1 MKKEMYSSEV
11 TILRDTFRRLLR
23 RHAKTNIVKLIDKTH
38 PADLALIFRYFTE
51 SEQDTIFSS
60 MAASENTV
68 EFLNE
73 LDESITTRLIK
84 NETPERLA
92 EILQEASSNEQAY
105 LMGIVDE
112 KFANSVIELLQ
123 IEEQE
128 ELEEMMAYPEDSAGI
143 LMYTD
148 VFTLHEDT
156 KAREA
161 IYALQDQEDA
171 EMVFYLYTLDD
182 DARLTGVI
190 SLRDLVTTPGDTML
204 KDIMSKNIQAVRPE
218 TDQEE
223 VARIVSQYNFLAVP
237 VVDSE
242 EHLLGIVTVDS
253 IVDVIR
259 EEATEDF
266 LQLAGAGKDREIL
279 LKSSWENARVRL
291 PWLFASWIG
300 GILAAFIIGIFDSL
314 LENVIALAAF
324 IPVIIGM
331 GGNVGTQSSTI
342 IVRGLATGRVS
353 FENSMKVL
361 LKEMSVGLILGL
373 LYGLLLGIFA
383 IFQFIDTSP
392 LLGLVVGLSISI
404 SMILAATIGSLV
416 PLVLN
421 RFEIDPAI
429 ATGPFVT
436 TAIDIIGVTFYFLIA
451 KSLLFVA

>member
-1 MKKEMYSSEV
+1 MKKEMYSSEITV
-11 TILRDTFRRLLR
+11 LRDTFRRLLR

-38 PADLALIFRYFTE
+38 PADLALIFRYFNDT
-51 SEQDTIFSS
+51 EQDSIFSS
-60 MAASENTV
+60 MSASEETV

-73 LDESITTRLIK
+73 LDESITTRLIE
-84 NETPERLA
+84 NETPSRLA
-92 EILQEASSNEQAY
+92 EILEEASSNEQAY
-105 LMGIVDE
+105 LMGLVND
-112 KFANSVIELLQ
+112 KFAASVINLLQ
-123 IEEQE
+123 VEEQE
-128 ELEEMMAYPEDSAGI
+128 ELEEMMGYPEDSAGI

-148 VFTLHEDT
+148 VFTLHQDT

-161 IYALQDQEDA
+161 IYALQDQEEA
-171 EMVFYLYTLDD
+171 EMVFYLYSLDD
-182 DARLTGVI
+182 DGRLTGVI

-237 VVDSE
+237 VVDSDE
-242 EHLLGIVTVDS
+242 KLLGIVTVDNV
-253 IVDVIR
+253 VDVIR

-279 LKSSWENARVRL
+279 LKSSWENARIRL

-300 GILAAFIIGIFDSL
+300 GIVAAFIIGVFDNI
-314 LENVIALAAF
+314 LENAIALAAF

-353 FENSMKVL
+353 FENSITVL
-361 LKEMSVGLILGL
+361 FKEMRVGLILGI
-373 LYGLLLGIFA
+373 LYGMLLGFFA

-392 LLGLVVGLSISI
+392 MLGVVVGLSICV

-416 PLVLN
+416 PLILN

-436 TAIDIIGVTFYFLIA
+436 TAIDIMGVAFYFLIA
-451 KSLLFVA
+451 RSLLLGI

>member
-60 MAASENTV
+60 MVASENTV

-361 LKEMSVGLILGL
+361 LKEMRVGLILGL

>member
-1 MKKEMYSSEV
+1 MKKEMYSSEITV
-11 TILRDTFRRLLR
+11 LRDTFRRLLR

-38 PADLALIFRYFTE
+38 PADLALIFRYFNDT
-51 SEQDTIFSS
+51 EQDSIFSS
-60 MAASENTV
+60 MSASEETV

-73 LDESITTRLIK
+73 LDESITTRLIE
-84 NETPERLA
+84 NETPSRLA
-92 EILQEASSNEQAY
+92 EILEEASSNEQAY
-105 LMGIVDE
+105 LMGLVND
-112 KFANSVIELLQ
+112 KFAASVINLLQ
-123 IEEQE
+123 VEEQE
-128 ELEEMMAYPEDSAGI
+128 ELEEMMGYPEDSAGI
-143 LMYTD
+143 LMHTD
-148 VFTLHEDT
+148 VFTLHQDT

-161 IYALQDQEDA
+161 IYALQDQEEA

-182 DARLTGVI
+182 DGRLTGVI

-237 VVDSE
+237 VVDSDE
-242 EHLLGIVTVDS
+242 KLLGIVTVDNV
-253 IVDVIR
+253 VDVIR

-279 LKSSWENARVRL
+279 LKSSWENARIRL

-300 GILAAFIIGIFDSL
+300 GIVAAFIIGVFDNI
-314 LENVIALAAF
+314 LENAIALAAF

-353 FENSMKVL
+353 FENSITIL
-361 LKEMSVGLILGL
+361 FKEMRVGLILGI
-373 LYGLLLGIFA
+373 LYGMLLGFFA

-392 LLGLVVGLSISI
+392 MLGIVVGLSICV

-436 TAIDIIGVTFYFLIA
+436 TAIDIMGVAFYFLIA
-451 KSLLFVA
+451 RSLLLGI

>member
-171 EMVFYLYTLDD
+171 EMVFYLYL
-182 DARLTGVI
+182 
-190 SLRDLVTTPGDTML
+190 SL
-204 KDIMSKNIQAVRPE
+204 IHI
-218 TDQEE
+218 
-223 VARIVSQYNFLAVP
+223 
-237 VVDSE
+237 
-242 EHLLGIVTVDS
+242 
-253 IVDVIR
+253 
-259 EEATEDF
+259 
-266 LQLAGAGKDREIL
+266 
-279 LKSSWENARVRL
+279 
-291 PWLFASWIG
+291 
-300 GILAAFIIGIFDSL
+300 
-314 LENVIALAAF
+314 
-324 IPVIIGM
+324 
-331 GGNVGTQSSTI
+331 
-342 IVRGLATGRVS
+342 
-353 FENSMKVL
+353 
-361 LKEMSVGLILGL
+361 
-373 LYGLLLGIFA
+373 
-383 IFQFIDTSP
+383 
-392 LLGLVVGLSISI
+392 
-404 SMILAATIGSLV
+404 
-416 PLVLN
+416 
-421 RFEIDPAI
+421 
-429 ATGPFVT
+429 
-436 TAIDIIGVTFYFLIA
+436 
-451 KSLLFVA
+451 

>member
-1 MKKEMYSSEV
+1 MKKEMYSSEITV
-11 TILRDTFRRLLR
+11 LRDTFRRLLR

-38 PADLALIFRYFTE
+38 PADLALIFRYFNDT
-51 SEQDTIFSS
+51 EQDSIFSS
-60 MAASENTV
+60 MSASEETV

-73 LDESITTRLIK
+73 LDESITTRLIE
-84 NETPERLA
+84 NETPSRLA
-92 EILQEASSNEQAY
+92 EILEEASSNEQAY
-105 LMGIVDE
+105 LMGLVND
-112 KFANSVIELLQ
+112 KFAASVINLLQ
-123 IEEQE
+123 VEEQE
-128 ELEEMMAYPEDSAGI
+128 ELEEMMGYPEDSAGI

-148 VFTLHEDT
+148 VFTLHQDT

-161 IYALQDQEDA
+161 IYALQDQEEA

-182 DARLTGVI
+182 DGRLTGVI

-237 VVDSE
+237 VVDSDE
-242 EHLLGIVTVDS
+242 KLLGIVTVDS
-253 IVDVIR
+253 VVDVIR

-279 LKSSWENARVRL
+279 LKSSWENARIRL

-300 GILAAFIIGIFDSL
+300 GIVAAFIIGVFDNI
-314 LENVIALAAF
+314 LENAIALAAF

-353 FENSMKVL
+353 FENSITVL
-361 LKEMSVGLILGL
+361 FKEMRVGLILGI
-373 LYGLLLGIFA
+373 LYGMLLGFFA

-392 LLGLVVGLSISI
+392 MLGVVVGLSICV

-416 PLVLN
+416 PLILN

-436 TAIDIIGVTFYFLIA
+436 TAIDIMGVAFYFLIA
-451 KSLLFVA
+451 RSLLLGI